1 MSKNITPNSPETV
14 SLLSGF
20 TVHRGFNRGIAEHLV
35 ERSRQPIIQAMAPR
49 DETERFSDVD
59 TALDWSS
66 RSPER
71 IFYSLAQSAHLAGV
85 IWFTPGL
92 LHDAQ
97 YTFAVRVYEP
107 YSGRG
112 LGAAFGEVAHEDL
125 EKDYQGAIWA
135 DVLSNNQP
143 SQRLARK
150 LGYRMIEGHSSI
162 NPERVQLFR
171 PSIDDRPDTY

>member
-1 MSKNITPNSPETV
+1 MSKNITPNSPETT

-49 DETERFSDVD
+49 DERERFTDVD
-59 TALDWSS
+59 TALDWSAS
-66 RSPER
+66 SPDR

-85 IWFTPGL
+85 IWFTPTQL
-92 LHDAQ
+92 LDAH

-112 LGAAFGEVAHEDL
+112 LGAAFGEVAHGDL
-125 EKDYQGAIWA
+125 EKEYEGAIWA
-135 DVLSNNQP
+135 DVHVNNQP

-150 LGYRMIEGHSSI
+150 LGYRTLDGHSSD
-162 NPERVQLFR
+162 NPERVQLLR
-171 PSIDDRPDTY
+171 PSSVDRI